1 MRVLIDARYLD
12 GVYSGIGTY
21 SRLLVE
27 HLARVDTETEYQILV
42 RKGFRDSLAVGA
54 NFEVI
59 SWGPKPVSW
68 KTYFRMHD
76 AIGVLKPDVVHCLAP
91 PAPILYDG
99 PLMITLHDLQPFN
112 DPEFSGRRIGPARTA
127 YNLFYSW
134 AYPTVINRSKWV
146 LCDSNATREDLV
158 RLMPDMASRAIV
170 VSPGLEPAEGGPVT
184 EGQIDAVRAKFG
196 LHERYCLYYGST
208 RPNKNL
214 VRLVEAFQL
223 AVSRNPE
230 RLKDLHLVLV
240 VRKDRFFREV
250 EKLVARSRLRDRVRV
265 LDQMPAREQRA
276 LLAGSEAFVFPTK
289 YEGFGFPPLEAMRE
303 GVPVLAGRSGAL
315 PEVCGDAAL
324 LVDPFD
330 LDDIAAGILGIVN
343 DEELRETLVARGHD
357 RIGRFDWQRT
367 AEMVRDVYRL
377 LF

>member
-12 GVYSGIGTY
+12 GSFSGIGTY
-21 SRLLVE
+21 SRLLIE
-27 HLARVDTETEYQILV
+27 HLAKVDSETEYQVLV
-42 RKGFRDSLAVGA
+42 RKGFRDSLSVGQ
-54 NFEVI
+54 NFEMI

-76 AIGVLKPDVVHCLAP
+76 AIEVLEPDVVHCLAP
-91 PAPILYDG
+91 PAPVLYDG
-99 PLMITLHDLQPFN
+99 PLLITLHDLQPFN
-112 DPEFSGRRIGPARTA
+112 DPEFSGRRIGLMRAA

-134 AYPTVINRSKWV
+134 AYPTVINQSKWV
-146 LCDSNATREDLV
+146 LCDSHTTRDDLV
-158 RLMPDMASRAIV
+158 RLMPDTAPKAITV
-170 VSPGLEPAEGGPVT
+170 LPGLEPPEGEAVT
-184 EGQIDAVRAKFG
+184 DGHVESVRAKFG

-214 VRLVEAFQL
+214 VKLVEAFEL

-240 VRKDRFFREV
+240 VRKDRFFRDV
-250 EKLVARSRLRDRVRV
+250 QRLIVRNRLQDRVRV
-265 LDQMPAREQRA
+265 LDQMPGREKQA
-276 LLAGSEAFVFPTK
+276 LLAGATAFLFPTK

-324 LVDPFD
+324 LTDPFNV
-330 LDDIAAGILGIVN
+330 DDIAAGILAIVN
-343 DEELRETLVARGHD
+343 DEELRDTLIINGRDQVL
-357 RIGRFDWQRT
+357 RFDWINS
-367 AEMVRDVYRL
+367 AETVRDIYRL